1 MITNSK
7 LVFELEGKQT
17 VNSVLTAITDKLSEE
32 GFATSKKTVLDG
44 FKAREKQSTTGLA
57 DGVAIPH
64 VSSEDITEA
73 KIVVVKLKEPVDWK
87 ALDGQPTDLAI
98 AIAVPADG
106 RNDHFD
112 LLTQISGKLADPE
125 FITSFKKASPDEIVK
140 ILTNIKPTEAKKT
153 EAKASTKGAIKVVG
167 VTTCVTG
174 VAHTFMAAQAL
185 EDEGAKRGWDV
196 KIERQGQ
203 MTKSKLTAKEI
214 EEADYVVFGISK
226 SIDGSERFNGKKT
239 WTVEVA
245 EPITKAAKVFDD
257 MLEKAT
263 VQQGGPGGSSVKSTG
278 SEGGAKAGIM
288 SHMMA
293 GISFMI
299 PYIAMAGIVLGLTTA
314 FGYSFFGGKEFISVW
329 DDTGTGLG
337 MVTYYYEPAMGL
349 VNQGI
354 LDSVAD
360 ITTLSELQL
369 AIDLESLGIVDAAT
383 AEQLGL
389 ISYAGSTGF
398 APSTAFANAL
408 NTLAGGGFTLYIPI
422 LGLFIANSIAGR
434 KAMAPAAILALVL
447 NTGTAGGFAPFFN
460 YDTMSFLGWG
470 DTSVALGF
478 LGAIA
483 AGYIVGYGVKY
494 FTLATDKV
502 EMAAFQA
509 LVPLLII
516 PIVFTVVPW
525 FLMAFVGYLPLY
537 GVSLGMNW
545 IVTSLIDI
553 NMLWLAG
560 GLMGAMICF
569 DLGGPINKIAM
580 AIGVMMLSGATSGA
594 YDYQTAVINGVCAAA
609 VSIPPAV
616 LFFSTATQRFTPLKM
631 DDQDITAG
639 WTASLM
645 GFFGITEGSIPFAAK
660 DAKKWM
666 PSFMIAGFVG
676 GALAACVGVVD
687 QVPMWGGPIIYLAGG
702 YGSIFVDNAA
712 NGLWQAS
719 NWTWTLLYFIPLVV
733 AGIVGTVTAN
743 GLEVVYSKRAAKVAN
758 A

>member
-1 MITNSK
+1 MGKEEIDMITNSN
-7 LVFELEGKQT
+7 LVFNLDGKQT
-17 VNSVLTAITDKLSEE
+17 VNSVLTEITNKLVSE
-32 GFATSKKTVLDG
+32 GFATSDKSVLDG
-44 FKAREKQSTTGLA
+44 FEAREKQSTTGLA
-57 DGVAIPH
+57 DGIAIPH
-64 VSSEDITEA
+64 VADKSIKEA
-73 KIVVVKLKEPVDWK
+73 KIVVVKLKDPVDWK
-87 ALDGQPTDLAI
+87 ALDGKPTDFVI

-106 RNDHFD
+106 RDDHFD
-112 LLTQISGKLADPE
+112 LLTQISGQLADPD
-125 FITSFKKASPDEIVK
+125 FVKKIKSSSNDEIVDF
-140 ILTNIKPTEAKKT
+140 LTNIKVEKRETK
-153 EAKASTKGAIKVVG
+153 KASGKGTIKVVG

-203 MTKSKLTAKEI
+203 MTKNKLTAKDI
-214 EEADYVVFGISK
+214 EEADYVIFGISK
-226 SIDGSERFNGKKT
+226 SIDGQERFNGKKCF
-239 WTVEVA
+239 TVEVA
-245 EPITKAAKVFDD
+245 EPITKAAKVMDE
-257 MLEKAT
+257 LIEKAS
-263 VQQGGPGGSSVKSTG
+263 VQQGGAGGSTVQSTG
-278 SEGGAKAGIM
+278 SDGAKPSIM
-288 SHMMA
+288 SHMMT

-314 FGYSFFGGKEFISVW
+314 FGYSFFAGVSVLDIYDPATNSMITYW
-329 DDTGTGLG
+329 ANPSIGIAVPDASTIGSVEDALALGLKS
-337 MVTYYYEPAMGL
+337 T
-349 VNQGI
+349 
-354 LDSVAD
+354 AD
-360 ITTLSELQL
+360 
-369 AIDLESLGIVDAAT
+369 AIDAGW
-383 AEQLGL
+383 
-389 ISYAGSTGF
+389 ISYAAASGF
-398 APSTAFANAL
+398 APKSAFANAL

-434 KAMAPAAILALVL
+434 KAMAPAAILAIVL
-447 NTGTAGGFAPFFN
+447 NTGTSGGFAPFFN
-460 YDTMSFLGWG
+460 YETLSFMGWG

-483 AGYIVGYGVKY
+483 AGYLVGYGVKY
-494 FTLATDKV
+494 FTLLTDKV

-537 GVSLGMNW
+537 GLSLGLNA
-545 IVTSLIDI
+545 VVNGLIDV

-580 AIGVMMLSGATSGA
+580 AMGVIMLTNAINDPAQYEGA
-594 YDYQTAVINGVCAAA
+594 VLNGVCAVA

-616 LFFSTATQRFTPLKM
+616 LFFSTCSHRITPLKM
-631 DDQDITAG
+631 DEQDVTAG

-660 DAKKWM
+660 DPKKWM

-676 GALAACVGVVD
+676 GALAAFVGVVD

-702 YGSIFVDNAA
+702 YGSIFVENAA
-712 NGLWQAS
+712 SGLWQAS
-719 NWTWTLLYFIPLVV
+719 NWTWTLLYFIPLVT
-733 AGIVGTVTAN
+733 AGLVGTAVAN
-743 GLEVVYSKRAAKVAN
+743 GLELVYSRKQA
-758 A
+758 

>member
-7 LVFELEGKQT
+7 LVFSLEGKQT
-17 VNSVLTAITDKLSEE
+17 VNSVLTAITDKLADE
-32 GFATSKKTVLDG
+32 GFVTSKKPVVDG
-44 FKAREKQSTTGLA
+44 FKAREAQSTTGLA

-64 VSSEDITEA
+64 VSSDKITEA
-73 KIVVVKLKEPVDWK
+73 KIVVVKLKEAVDWK
-87 ALDGQPTDLAI
+87 ALDGQPTDFVI

-112 LLTQISGKLADPE
+112 LLTQISGKLADPD
-125 FITSFKKASPDEIVK
+125 FVANFKKASNKEIVDT
-140 ILTNIKPTEAKKT
+140 LTNMKVEKKET
-153 EAKASTKGAIKVVG
+153 AKASGKGSIKVVG

-203 MTKSKLTAKEI
+203 MTKNKLTQKDI
-214 EEADYVVFGISK
+214 DEADYVIFGISK
-226 SIDGSERFNGKKT
+226 SIDGQERFNGKKCF
-239 WTVEVA
+239 TVEVA
-245 EPITKAAKVFDD
+245 EPITKAEKVMDE
-257 MLEKAT
+257 LIEKAT
-263 VQQGGPGGSSVKSTG
+263 VQQGGAGGSTVKATG
-278 SEGGAKAGIM
+278 SEGAKAGIM
-288 SHMMA
+288 SHMMT

-314 FGYSFFGGKEFISVW
+314 FGYSFFAGVSVI
-329 DDTGTGLG
+329 DIYDPAANA
-337 MVTYYYEPAMGL
+337 MVTFWANPSIGIAVPDVSSITSIADATSLGL
-349 VNQGI
+349 
-354 LDSVAD
+354 LSTAD
-360 ITTLSELQL
+360 
-369 AIDLESLGIVDAAT
+369 AIDAGW
-383 AEQLGL
+383 
-389 ISYAGSTGF
+389 ISYAGASGF
-398 APSTAFANAL
+398 APKSAMANAL

-434 KAMAPAAILALVL
+434 KAMAPAAILAIVL
-447 NTGTAGGFAPFFN
+447 NTGTSGGFAPFFN
-460 YDTMSFLGWG
+460 YETLSFLGWG

-483 AGYIVGYGVKY
+483 AGYLVGYGVKY
-494 FTLATDKV
+494 FTTLTDKV

-516 PIVFTVVPW
+516 PIVFTVLPW
-525 FLMAFVGYLPLY
+525 FFMAFIGYLPLY
-537 GVSLGMNW
+537 GLSLGLNA
-545 IVTSLIDI
+545 IVNGLIDV

-580 AIGVMMLSGATSGA
+580 AMGVIMLTNAINDPAQYEGA
-594 YDYQTAVINGVCAAA
+594 VLNGVCAVA

-616 LFFSTATQRFTPLKM
+616 LFFSTCTHRITPLKM
-631 DDQDITAG
+631 DEQDVTAG

-660 DAKKWM
+660 DPKKWM
-666 PSFMIAGFVG
+666 PAFMVAGFIG
-676 GALAACVGVVD
+676 GAMAAFVGVVD

-702 YGSIFVDNAA
+702 YGSIFVENASA
-712 NGLWQAS
+712 GLWQAS
-719 NWTWTLLYFIPLVV
+719 NWTWTLLYFIPLVT
-733 AGIVGTVTAN
+733 AGVVGCATAN
-743 GLEVVYSKRAAKVAN
+743 GLELLYSKLDKNKVA